1 MATLAIGERRPMLYT
16 SSHKQGFTLVEVVVV
31 LPMVVLL
38 IGAMIASIMNLTASS
53 LRSQER
59 SQVQLDVLSALDR
72 MERDIRASLDINP
85 SSTSELRLTVLATDR
100 DPLNPSRS
108 LITASDCSVATSGLI
123 PGDALTYEVVYRKS
137 GSSLVRQVTMSKVCS
152 SAWQQPVTETLIS
165 DSPSTSLSIAYSS
178 KSASI
183 TLGISRQA
191 GGRSVSY
198 EGTMFARSLNET

>member
-1 MATLAIGERRPMLYT
+1 MLYT

-38 IGAMIASIMNLTASS
+38 IGAMIASIMNLTVSS
-53 LRSQER
+53 LRSHER
-59 SQVQLDVLSALDR
+59 SKVQLDVLSALDR

-108 LITASDCSVATSGLI
+108 LITASDCSVATSGLT

-137 GSSLVRQVTMSKVCS
+137 GSSLVRQITMSKVCS

-165 DSPSTSLSIAYSS
+165 DSPSINLSIAYPS

>member
-1 MATLAIGERRPMLYT
+1 MLYT

-38 IGAMIASIMNLTASS
+38 IGAMIASILNLTVSS

-59 SQVQLDVLSALDR
+59 SQVQLDVLSTLDR

-108 LITASDCSVATSGLI
+108 LITASDCSVATSGLT

>member
-1 MATLAIGERRPMLYT
+1 MLYT

-108 LITASDCSVATSGLI
+108 LITASDCSVATSGLT